1 YCLVLVNGLSYYE
14 EASDPLIVKTSKGLV
29 RGITLTA
36 ATGKQVDT
44 FLGIPYAKPPV
55 REYRFRHPKPID
67 RWEGVF
73 NATKLP
79 NSCVQTLDEFFGDFR
94 GSTMWN
100 ANTKLDEDC
109 LKLNIWVPKP
119 RPKDAAVLLW
129 IYGGGF
135 ATGTSTLE
143 IYDGKILAQ
152 AILQSGGPTC
162 PWAMVDREEAK
173 MRGLRLAEAAGCPHD
188 PENLDA
194 TMECLRKKDAKELV
208 EKEVFNGVVDF
219 MFVPIMDGAF
229 FDETP
234 QQSLLTKNFKKTKIM
249 TGCNLEEGFY
259 FLVYYLPSL
268 LNASTEDVYVS
279 REDFVRTIR
288 DINPYVSK
296 IGQDAII
303 FEYTDWVNVE
313 DKIKNRDA
321 IDKAVGDFA
330 FSCHAIEIAYRY
342 ALSGQDVYSYY
353 FTHRSSVSPWPQW
366 MGVLHADEINFIFGE
381 PLDPRFGY
389 NAAEIELSKRMM
401 RYWANFAKT

>member
-1 YCLVLVNGLSYYE
+1 MLVSRAVLFIFLALKYCLVLVNGLSYYE

-135 ATGTSTLE
+135 ATGTSTL
-143 IYDGKILAQ
+143 
-152 AILQSGGPTC
+152 
-162 PWAMVDREEAK
+162 
-173 MRGLRLAEAAGCPHD
+173 
-188 PENLDA
+188 
-194 TMECLRKKDAKELV
+194 
-208 EKEVFNGVVDF
+208 
-219 MFVPIMDGAF
+219 
-229 FDETP
+229 
-234 QQSLLTKNFKKTKIM
+234 
-249 TGCNLEEGFY
+249 
-259 FLVYYLPSL
+259 
-268 LNASTEDVYVS
+268 
-279 REDFVRTIR
+279 
-288 DINPYVSK
+288 
-296 IGQDAII
+296 
-303 FEYTDWVNVE
+303 
-313 DKIKNRDA
+313 
-321 IDKAVGDFA
+321 
-330 FSCHAIEIAYRY
+330 
-342 ALSGQDVYSYY
+342 
-353 FTHRSSVSPWPQW
+353 
-366 MGVLHADEINFIFGE
+366 
-381 PLDPRFGY
+381 
-389 NAAEIELSKRMM
+389 
-401 RYWANFAKT
+401 